1 MISNLSMRSSSL
13 RRYCLEKWEYNPFGH
28 SEDESLRTFW
38 RKRYV
43 CPVCKSQFEAVRIF
57 SDAIRIKNRES
68 DLKPIYDGVNA
79 LMFQL
84 VSCPKCLYT
93 SFEDDFENLTSSQAE
108 TIARMHEKLEQI
120 EIDLSESKKVR
131 DAAVQYNI
139 AAVMYVA
146 REKLFRAAESLLKL
160 AWLYRDA
167 GAPDE
172 EKKALERAK
181 ELFLKSYTEEDLSEE
196 RQIAALFYLGEIE
209 KRLGNRRESVR
220 WFSEM
225 FRRFSK
231 SDSIYVKQARQEWQ
245 EVSLEK

>member
-1 MISNLSMRSSSL
+1 M
-13 RRYCLEKWEYNPFGH
+13 
-28 SEDESLRTFW
+28 RTFW
-38 RKRYV
+38 HKSYV
-43 CPVCKSQFEAVRIF
+43 CPVCNSQFESVRIF
-57 SDAIRIKNRES
+57 TDAIKIKSRES
-68 DLKPIYDGVNA
+68 DLKPVYDGVNV

-93 SFEDDFENLTSSQAE
+93 SFEDDFGELQSSHVEA
-108 TIARMHEKLEQI
+108 IKRMHEKLKGFEI
-120 EIDLSESKKVR
+120 ELSENKSVR

-146 REKLFRAAESLLKL
+146 REKFFRAAESFLKL

-181 ELFLKSYTEEDLSEE
+181 EMFLKSYMEEDLWED
-196 RQIAALFYLGEIE
+196 RQIAVLFYLGEIE
-209 KRLGNRRESVR
+209 KRLGNRKEATR
-220 WFSEM
+220 WFSEL
-225 FRRFSK
+225 FKRFSK

-245 EVSLEK
+245 EVSFEK

>member
-1 MISNLSMRSSSL
+1 
-13 RRYCLEKWEYNPFGH
+13 
-28 SEDESLRTFW
+28 LRTFW
-38 RKRYV
+38 HKSYV
-43 CPVCKSQFEAVRIF
+43 CPVCNSQFEAVRIF
-57 SDAIRIKNRES
+57 TDAIKIKSRES
-68 DLKPIYDGVNA
+68 DLKPVYDGVNV

-93 SFEDDFENLTSSQAE
+93 SFEDDFGELQSSHVEA
-108 TIARMHEKLEQI
+108 IKRMHEKLKGFEI
-120 EIDLSESKKVR
+120 ELSENKSVR

-146 REKLFRAAESLLKL
+146 REKFFRAAESFLKL

-181 ELFLKSYTEEDLSEE
+181 EMFLKSYMEEDLWED
-196 RQIAALFYLGEIE
+196 RQIAVLFYLGEIE
-209 KRLGNRRESVR
+209 KRLGNRKEATR
-220 WFSEM
+220 WFSEL
-225 FRRFSK
+225 FKRFSK

-245 EVSLEK
+245 EVSFEK

>member
-1 MISNLSMRSSSL
+1 M
-13 RRYCLEKWEYNPFGH
+13 
-28 SEDESLRTFW
+28 RTFW
-38 RKRYV
+38 HKSYV
-43 CPVCKSQFEAVRIF
+43 CPVCNSQFEAVRIF
-57 SDAIRIKNRES
+57 TDAIKIKSRES
-68 DLKPIYDGVNA
+68 DLKPVYDGVNV

-93 SFEDDFENLTSSQAE
+93 SFEDDFGELQSSHVEA
-108 TIARMHEKLEQI
+108 IKRMHEKLKGFEI
-120 EIDLSESKKVR
+120 ELSENKSVR

-146 REKLFRAAESLLKL
+146 REKFFRAAESFLKL

-181 ELFLKSYTEEDLSEE
+181 EMFLKSYMEEDLWED
-196 RQIAALFYLGEIE
+196 RQIAVLFYLGEIE
-209 KRLGNRRESVR
+209 KRLGNRKEATR
-220 WFSEM
+220 WFSEL
-225 FRRFSK
+225 FKRFSK

-245 EVSLEK
+245 EVSFEK

>member
-1 MISNLSMRSSSL
+1 M
-13 RRYCLEKWEYNPFGH
+13 
-28 SEDESLRTFW
+28 RTFW
-38 RKRYV
+38 HKSYV
-43 CPVCKSQFEAVRIF
+43 CPVCNSQFESVRIF
-57 SDAIRIKNRES
+57 SNAIKVKSRES
-68 DLKPIYDGVNA
+68 DLKPVYDGVNV

-93 SFEDDFENLTSSQAE
+93 SFEDDFGELQSSHVEA
-108 TIARMHEKLEQI
+108 IKRMHEKLKGFEI
-120 EIDLSESKKVR
+120 ELSENKSVR

-146 REKLFRAAESLLKL
+146 REKFFRAAESFLKL

-181 ELFLKSYTEEDLSEE
+181 EMFLKSYMEEDLWED
-196 RQIAALFYLGEIE
+196 RQIAVLFYLGEIE
-209 KRLGNRRESVR
+209 KRLGNRKEAIR
-220 WFSEM
+220 WFSEL
-225 FRRFSK
+225 FKRFSK

-245 EVSLEK
+245 EVSFEK

>member
-1 MISNLSMRSSSL
+1 
-13 RRYCLEKWEYNPFGH
+13 
-28 SEDESLRTFW
+28 LRTFW
-38 RKRYV
+38 HKSYV
-43 CPVCKSQFEAVRIF
+43 CPVCNSQFEAVRIF
-57 SDAIRIKNRES
+57 TDAIKVKSRES
-68 DLKPIYDGVNA
+68 DLKPVYDGVNV

-93 SFEDDFENLTSSQAE
+93 SFEDDFGELQSSHVEA
-108 TIARMHEKLEQI
+108 IKRMHEKLKGFEI
-120 EIDLSESKKVR
+120 ELSENKSVR

-146 REKLFRAAESLLKL
+146 REKFFRAAESFLKL

-181 ELFLKSYTEEDLSEE
+181 EMFLKSYMEEDLWED
-196 RQIAALFYLGEIE
+196 RQIAVLFYLGEIE
-209 KRLGNRRESVR
+209 KRLGNRKEATR
-220 WFSEM
+220 WFSEL
-225 FRRFSK
+225 FKRFSK

-245 EVSLEK
+245 EVSFEK

>member
-1 MISNLSMRSSSL
+1 
-13 RRYCLEKWEYNPFGH
+13 
-28 SEDESLRTFW
+28 
-38 RKRYV
+38 
-43 CPVCKSQFEAVRIF
+43 
-57 SDAIRIKNRES
+57 
-68 DLKPIYDGVNA
+68 LKPVYDGVNV

-93 SFEDDFENLTSSQAE
+93 SFEDDFGELQSSHVEA
-108 TIARMHEKLEQI
+108 IKRMHEKLKGFEI
-120 EIDLSESKKVR
+120 ELSENKSVR

-146 REKLFRAAESLLKL
+146 REKFFRAAESFLKL

-181 ELFLKSYTEEDLSEE
+181 EMFLKSYMEEDLWED
-196 RQIAALFYLGEIE
+196 RQIAVLFYLGEIE
-209 KRLGNRRESVR
+209 KRLGNRKEAIR
-220 WFSEM
+220 WFSEL
-225 FRRFSK
+225 FKRFSK

-245 EVSLEK
+245 EVSFEK

>member
-1 MISNLSMRSSSL
+1 M
-13 RRYCLEKWEYNPFGH
+13 
-28 SEDESLRTFW
+28 RTFW
-38 RKRYV
+38 HKSYV
-43 CPVCKSQFEAVRIF
+43 CPVCNSQFEAVRIF
-57 SDAIRIKNRES
+57 SNAIKVKSRES
-68 DLKPIYDGVNA
+68 DLKPVYDGVNV

-93 SFEDDFENLTSSQAE
+93 SFEDDFGELQSSHVEA
-108 TIARMHEKLEQI
+108 IKKMHEKLKGFEI
-120 EIDLSESKKVR
+120 ELSENKSVR

-146 REKLFRAAESLLKL
+146 REKFFRAAESFLKL

-181 ELFLKSYTEEDLSEE
+181 EMFLKSYMEEDLSED
-196 RQIAALFYLGEIE
+196 RQIAVLFYLGEIE
-209 KRLGNRRESVR
+209 KRLGNRKEATR
-220 WFSEM
+220 WFSEL
-225 FRRFSK
+225 FKRFSK

-245 EVSLEK
+245 EVSFEK